1 MKKLAFVFALF
12 MAVIF
17 TATAQDNIIFT
28 DGSQIEGIVQEIGP
42 EEIVYVK
49 ADNPEGPVYKIY
61 RSTVFLIQFKNGT
74 SEVITPFDLAT
85 TTATTTNTYTGRPRL
100 IGSEYKSPGLA
111 FLFSFLMPGGGQYY
125 NRQFGK
131 GAAMTTLWA
140 GGIVTAATAPYYHND
155 CVYYEPYLD
164 PNDPNYYE
172 PYYDCYYTGRSPQR
186 IVGNVVWTGSWL
198 WSMIDAPI
206 SAARINRRNAD
217 ANTAGILDF
226 QLNKRTTLHL
236 DPFRSI
242 GLGGSVA
249 LNF

>member
-1 MKKLAFVFALF
+1 MKKLVFVFALF
-12 MAVIF
+12 MAVIY

-61 RSTVFLIQFKNGT
+61 RSTVFLIQFQNGT

-140 GGIVTAATAPYYHND
+140 GGIVTAATAPYRED
-155 CVYYEPYLD
+155 CYYYDSYDPY
-164 PNDPNYYE
+164 YYG
-172 PYYDCYYTGRSPQR
+172 PYYDCDYSRSPQR
-186 IVGNVVWTGSWL
+186 VVGHVVWTGSWL

-236 DPFRSI
+236 DPFRSV